1 MLKNKIYLAGHSG
14 MVGSA
19 IHRQLLSKQY
29 SNIITKNF
37 NELDLT
43 RQSDVED
50 FFKKEKPEIVI
61 VAAAKV
67 GGILANDMFRAEF
80 IYDNL
85 MIESNII
92 SGSI

>member
-1 MLKNKIYLAGHSG
+1 MINNKIYLAGHAG

-19 IHRQLLSKQY
+19 IQRQLVLKHY
-29 SNIITKNF
+29 SHIITKNL

-43 RQSDVED
+43 RQADVEE
-50 FFKKEKPEIVI
+50 FFQKEKPGIVI

-80 IYDNL
+80 I
-85 MIESNII
+85 
-92 SGSI
+92 